1 MQEILVRFLGREDPL
16 EKKGS
21 ASLVTQMV
29 KNLSAMRET
38 WVRPLG
44 WEDAL
49 EKGKATHSRTGL
61 ENSMDCIVHGGH
73 KESGTT
79 ERLSLRF
86 TSL

>member
-1 MQEILVRFLGREDPL
+1 
-16 EKKGS
+16 
-21 ASLVTQMV
+21 MV

-49 EKGKATHSRTGL
+49 EKGKATHSRTRL

>member
-21 ASLVTQMV
+21 ASLVTQLV

-79 ERLSLRF
+79 E
-86 TSL
+86 